1 MKKNIILILIISSF
15 ILSAEKISAQEEKA
29 VPILMYHKVSPN
41 FFKSNLR
48 VNPEE
53 FEKQIKYLKEQGFS
67 SLSFEDF
74 ILWRKEEGPLPKK
87 PVIIT
92 FDDGYEDNYLY
103 AYPVLKKYG
112 FSATIFLIVGK
123 LDKEIRWEREKRRP
137 NSKLLSWD
145 KIKEMK
151 ENGMDFGSHT
161 ISHPDLTKILRKQI
175 KWEIRKSK
183 RIIEKNLN
191 QKVVV
196 FSYPFGKH
204 NKKIRQLVRKNKYLC
219 AVSAKPG
226 WASKKSNIYS
236 LPRIRITGYT
246 SLKKFKLLLN
256 PEGKKQKMST
266 SSN

>member
-1 MKKNIILILIISSF
+1 MKRVTILIWIILFFLGGERVV
-15 ILSAEKISAQEEKA
+15 AEREEA

-53 FEKQIKYLKEQGFS
+53 FEKQIKYLKEQDFS

-74 ILWRKEEGPLPKK
+74 ILWRKGERPLPPKS
-87 PVIIT
+87 VIIT

-123 LDKEIRWEREKRRP
+123 LGEEIRWEREKRRP
-137 NSKLLSWD
+137 EAKLLSWD

-161 ISHPDLTKILRKQI
+161 MLHPNLTKVPRKQA
-175 KWEIRKSK
+175 KWEMRKSK
-183 RIIEKNLN
+183 RIIEENIN
-191 QKVVV
+191 QKAVV

-204 NKKIRQLVRKNKYLC
+204 NKKVRQLVRKNKYLC
-219 AVSAKPG
+219 AVSTKPG

-236 LPRIRITGYT
+236 LPRLRITGYT

-256 PEGKKQKMST
+256 PKGKKQKMSI